1 MRQLVPALRSIYSR
15 LFECRPAT
23 VALAAG
29 LLLITPAWSAE
40 KPAKAARSKRGAVR
54 VVVIKPD
61 LKWQAADIA
70 GGIVGNLIGQWMM
83 NRRRGPSEFDNWD
96 AGEAP
101 NIQTELSPLLA
112 NRNRSPSRLFALNQ
126 ASRTRKC

>member
-1 MRQLVPALRSIYSR
+1 MVRR
-15 LFECRPAT
+15 ET
-23 VALAAG
+23 G
-29 LLLITPAWSAE
+29 E
-40 KPAKAARSKRGAVR
+40 AARSKRGAVR

-96 AGEAP
+96 AGEVS
-101 NIQTELSPLLA
+101 NIQTEFVPTP
-112 NRNRSPSRLFALNQ
+112 REP
-126 ASRTRKC
+126 